1 MDNAPVPS
9 FEIAATDALAFLQ
22 GLPDESVDAIVTD
35 PPYCSGAS
43 REAGRGRA
51 KEQGS
56 IGVRRGS
63 VTWFQGDN
71 MTTPGLVWLLRSVA
85 FEAARVLQDGH
96 SLVVFCDWRMWANLA
111 PALESAGLKLQNM
124 IVWDKGSAAL
134 GTGFRCQHELAIHLC
149 KGTTGRFY
157 SVRGTNLI
165 GAKRVTHTKREH
177 ATQKPVDLLREIL
190 RVVAPVD
197 GFVVD
202 PFMGSGSTGVAAL
215 REGMNFLGCDRAPS
229 YVETARRRLERV
241 SQGLE
246 DLPPTAEELEALAAA
261 EEPAA

>member
-1 MDNAPVPS
+1 MAD
-9 FEIAATDALAFLQ
+9 FEISCGDALSFLRE
-22 GLPDESVDAIVTD
+22 LPDESVDAIVTD

-56 IGVRRGS
+56 IGVRRGT
-63 VTWFQGDN
+63 VEWFTGDN

-85 FEAARVLQDGH
+85 FEAARVLRDGH

-124 IVWDKGSAAL
+124 IVWDKGHAAL

-157 SVRGTNLI
+157 SVRGSNVI
-165 GAKRVTHTKREH
+165 GAKRVTQRKREH
-177 ATQKPVDLLREIL
+177 ATQKPVELLREL
-190 RVVAPVD
+190 LEVVSPPD

-215 REGMNFLGCDRAPS
+215 ELGRNFLGCDRAAA
-229 YVETARRRLERV
+229 YVEVARRRLERAA
-241 SQGLE
+241 QGLE
-246 DLPPTAEELEALAAA
+246 DAPPTAEELAALEAAG
-261 EEPAA
+261 EELSA